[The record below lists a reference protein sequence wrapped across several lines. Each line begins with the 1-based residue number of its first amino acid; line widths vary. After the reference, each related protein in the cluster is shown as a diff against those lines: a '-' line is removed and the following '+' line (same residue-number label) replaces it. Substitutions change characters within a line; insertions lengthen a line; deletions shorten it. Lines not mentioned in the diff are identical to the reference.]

1 MSRAQCIVHRQKRI
15 LMVKHCHE
23 GETWWCLPGGR
34 IEADETPEQAALRE
48 LSEEC
53 RVQGTVIRP
62 TSVVTFAP
70 DDQYYTY
77 LIEIGAQAVS
87 LGTDPELKGNQILVD
102 VAWVRLNELTERDK
116 VFLWTAGLL
125 TIPEFFEE
133 ICPLPDV
140 PPYPQFHQ
148 I

>member
-1 MSRAQCIVHRQKRI
+1 MSRAQCIVHRQKKI

-23 GETWWCLPGGR
+23 GEAWWCLPGGR
-34 IEADETPEQAALRE
+34 IEANETPEKAALRE
-48 LSEEC
+48 LWEEC

-70 DDQYYTY
+70 NDQYYTY
-77 LIEIGAQAVS
+77 LIEIGAQTVS

-102 VAWVRLNELTERDK
+102 VAWICLNELTERDR

-125 TIPEFFEE
+125 TIPEFSGE
-133 ICPLPDV
+133 ICC
-140 PPYPQFHQ
+140 
-148 I
+148 

>member
-23 GETWWCLPGGR
+23 GEAWWCLPGGR

-48 LSEEC
+48 LWEEC

-77 LIEIGAQAVS
+77 LIEIGMQAVS

-133 ICPLPDV
+133 ICHLPNM
-140 PPYPQFHQ
+140 PP
-148 I
+148 

>member
-1 MSRAQCIVHRQKRI
+1 MSRAQCIIHRQKEI
-15 LMVKHCHE
+15 LMVKHRHE
-23 GETWWCLPGGR
+23 GEAWWCLPGGR
-34 IEADETPEQAALRE
+34 IEVDETPEQAALRE
-48 LSEEC
+48 LWEEC
-53 RVQGTVIRP
+53 RVHGTVIRP

-102 VAWVRLNELTERDK
+102 IAWVCLNELTERDK

-133 ICPLPDV
+133 ICC
-140 PPYPQFHQ
+140 
-148 I
+148 